1 MLQGGLQGPPSQAS
15 QLVMPQEQQQEQQE
29 RQRGRQEQQGRQRGR
44 QGQPPQ
50 GQHHPPLL
58 AWPQP
63 WQPSQRPSLPWPPST
78 PSSVSAGQPWRRLE
92 LLGYLKEQARLL
104 LLPVLVLL
112 GWPA

>member
-15 QLVMPQEQQQEQQE
+15 QLVMPQQQEQQE
-29 RQRGRQEQQGRQRGR
+29 QQARQRGRQEQRGRQR
-44 QGQPPQ
+44 